1 MYDFTF
7 DFHERLG
14 LIPERSQKPRKDGLT
29 MVMDKGLSLSEAES
43 FLENGSAHT
52 DLVKLGW
59 STGLFN
65 RKLRQKIDR
74 YRQENIRC
82 YLGGTLFELFAA
94 RKRTEEFKKLLDEL
108 DLDTVEISDGSLDM
122 AHDTKCE
129 YIRDF
134 ARNFKVL
141 SEVGSKDAE
150 KIIAPY
156 RWIAMMKAELE
167 AGSEIVIA
175 EAREAGNVG
184 IFRST
189 GEVRSGLV
197 EEILT
202 QIPSAK
208 ILWEAPNKAQQTW
221 FIKMQGCNVNLGN
234 VAPHEI
240 IPLETLR
247 LGLRSDTFG
256 QYLGNQRP

>member
-1 MYDFTF
+1 
-7 DFHERLG
+7 
-14 LIPERSQKPRKDGLT
+14 
-29 MVMDKGLSLSEAES
+29 
-43 FLENGSAHT
+43 
-52 DLVKLGW
+52 
-59 STGLFN
+59 
-65 RKLRQKIDR
+65 
-74 YRQENIRC
+74 
-82 YLGGTLFELFAA
+82 LGGTLFELFAA
-94 RKRTEEFKKLLDEL
+94 RQRTDEFKRLLDEL
-108 DLDTVEISDGSLDM
+108 GLDTVEISDGSLDM
-122 AHDTKCE
+122 SQEIKCG
-129 YIRDF
+129 YIQEFAKDF
-134 ARNFKVL
+134 RVL

-184 IFRST
+184 IFRSS

-234 VAPHEI
+234 VAPHEVVA
-240 IPLETLR
+240 LETLR
-247 LGLRSDTFG
+247 LGLRSDTFA
-256 QYLGNQRP
+256 QFLDS

>member
-1 MYDFTF
+1 MDQAQSP
-7 DFHERLG
+7 HPLLSLLG
-14 LIPERSQKPRKDGLT
+14 NLPQRSAKPRDVGLT
-29 MVMDKGLSLSEAES
+29 MVMDKGLAYSEAES
-43 FLENGSAHT
+43 FLENATPFT
-52 DLVKLGW
+52 DLVKFGW

-65 RKLRQKIDR
+65 RRLRDKIQL
-74 YRQENIRC
+74 YKEAGIRC
-82 YLGGTLFELFAA
+82 YLGGSLFEIYMV
-94 RKRTEEFKKLLDEL
+94 RNKVDEFKRLVESLQ
-108 DLDTVEISDGSLDM
+108 LDTVEISDGSLDIP
-122 AHDTKCE
+122 HKRKCE
-129 YIRDF
+129 YITDFSRDF
-134 ARNFKVL
+134 RVL

-156 RWIAMMKAELE
+156 RWIAMMKAELA
-167 AGSEIVIA
+167 AGSELVIA

-202 QIPSAK
+202 QIPSEK
-208 ILWEAPNKAQQTW
+208 ILWEAPNKTQQTW
-221 FIKMQGCNVNLGN
+221 FIKMQGTDVNLGN
-234 VAPHEI
+234 IPPAEV

-256 QYLGNQRP
+256 QFLSS

>member
-7 DFHERLG
+7 DFNERLG

-43 FLENGSAHT
+43 CLENGSAHT

-82 YLGGTLFELFAA
+82 YLGGTLFELFVA

-156 RWIAMMKAELE
+156 R
-167 AGSEIVIA
+167 
-175 EAREAGNVG
+175 
-184 IFRST
+184 
-189 GEVRSGLV
+189 
-197 EEILT
+197 
-202 QIPSAK
+202 
-208 ILWEAPNKAQQTW
+208 
-221 FIKMQGCNVNLGN
+221 
-234 VAPHEI
+234 
-240 IPLETLR
+240 
-247 LGLRSDTFG
+247 
-256 QYLGNQRP
+256 

>member
-1 MYDFTF
+1 
-7 DFHERLG
+7 EEL
-14 LIPERSQKPRKDGLT
+14 K
-29 MVMDKGLSLSEAES
+29 
-43 FLENGSAHT
+43 LE
-52 DLVKLGW
+52 
-59 STGLFN
+59 
-65 RKLRQKIDR
+65 
-74 YRQENIRC
+74 
-82 YLGGTLFELFAA
+82 
-94 RKRTEEFKKLLDEL
+94 
-108 DLDTVEISDGSLDM
+108 TVEISDGSLDM
-122 AHDTKCE
+122 PHDRKCE
-129 YIRDF
+129 YIADF
-134 ARNFKVL
+134 CKDFKVL

-156 RWIAMMKAELE
+156 RWIAMMKAELS
-167 AGSEIVIA
+167 AGSELVIA

-202 QIPSAK
+202 QIPSEK

-221 FIKMQGCNVNLGN
+221 FIRMQGADVSLGN
-234 VAPHEI
+234 IAPSEV

-256 QYLGNQRP
+256 QFLGS

>member
-1 MYDFTF
+1 MDPAPST
-7 DFHERLG
+7 HPALSLLENL
-14 LIPERSQKPRKDGLT
+14 PPRSAKPRVAGLT
-29 MVMDKGLSLSEAES
+29 MVMDKGLSLMEAEA
-43 FLENGSAHT
+43 FLENAAPFT
-52 DLVKLGW
+52 DLIKFGW

-65 RKLRQKIDR
+65 RRLKDKIQL
-74 YRQENIRC
+74 YQEAGIRC
-82 YLGGTLFELFAA
+82 YMGGTLFEIYAVRQQIPAF
-94 RKRTEEFKKLLDEL
+94 KRLVE
-108 DLDTVEISDGSLDM
+108 DLNLETVEISDGSLDM
-122 AHDTKCE
+122 PHDRKCE
-129 YIRDF
+129 YIADF
-134 ARNFKVL
+134 SKDFNVL

-156 RWIAMMKAELE
+156 RWIAMMKAELS
-167 AGSEIVIA
+167 AGSELVIA

-202 QIPSAK
+202 QIPSEK

-221 FIKMQGCNVNLGN
+221 FIRMQGADVSLGN
-234 VAPHEI
+234 IAPSEV

-256 QYLGNQRP
+256 QFLGS